1 MIKRVIV
8 QYEESSGNI
17 FDRNG
22 TLITAW
28 HGLEHMGEPENGSN
42 VRDLIKLKEAGF
54 TAEDIV
60 AMKEGGVL

>member
-1 MIKRVIV
+1 MKKVILN
-8 QYEESSGNI
+8 YDESSGVI
-17 FDRNG
+17 SDKFG
-22 TLITAW
+22 TQVGNWLD
-28 HGLEHMGEPENGSN
+28 LQSLGEPSDGAN